1 MPIEIK
7 RVMISFTNFFEKYA
21 IISSWQSFHNALHAI
36 EISVYN
42 LCVNRPFALVTGSA
56 HRLGK
61 AFALSLAHMGYS
73 IALHYHGSTDEA
85 LKTKAEVESL
95 GVHAYLL
102 KADLTDPAQIQ
113 SLFNEIDFIL
123 HSSSFIFSA
132 VVNSAAIMPVGSP
145 RDLELQDWDSA
156 LDLNLRAPFFIAQQA
171 AKRMTEGGLIVNIS
185 DIGAQKAWSRY
196 PSYSVSK
203 AGLESLT
210 KMLARALAPKI
221 RVNAIAPGLV
231 LPSDVVTPEKWQQLV
246 EKLPLKRAATLDEIT
261 STLEFL
267 IKNEY
272 ITGQTIVVDGGY
284 SLI

>member
-1 MPIEIK
+1 MTLPL
-7 RVMISFTNFFEKYA
+7 
-21 IISSWQSFHNALHAI
+21 ALI
-36 EISVYN
+36 
-42 LCVNRPFALVTGSA
+42 TGSA

-61 AFALSLAHMGYS
+61 AFALSLARMGYS
-73 IALHYHGSTDEA
+73 IALHHRGSVTEADET
-85 LKTKAEVESL
+85 TKEIRTL
-95 GVHAYLL
+95 GVECLPIR
-102 KADLTDPAQIQ
+102 ADLTIPEKVDFLF
-113 SLFNEIDFIL
+113 SLVDEFHASL
-123 HSSSFIFSA
+123 KV

-145 RDLELQDWDSA
+145 RELELNDWDSA
-156 LDLNLRAPFFIAQQA
+156 LDLNLRAPFLIAQQA
-171 AKRMTEGGLIVNIS
+171 AKRMSGGGLIVNIS
-185 DIGAQKAWSRY
+185 DIGSQKAWSRY
-196 PSYSVSK
+196 PSYTVSK

-210 KMLARALAPKI
+210 KMLARALAPEI

-261 STLEFL
+261 SALEFL

>member
-1 MPIEIK
+1 MTTP
-7 RVMISFTNFFEKYA
+7 S
-21 IISSWQSFHNALHAI
+21 L
-36 EISVYN
+36 
-42 LCVNRPFALVTGSA
+42 ALVTGSA

-61 AFALSLAHMGYS
+61 AFALSLARMGYT

-85 LKTKAEVESL
+85 KQTADEIRLL
-95 GVHAYLL
+95 GVDCLPIR
-102 KADLTDPAQIQ
+102 ADLTVPEKIGLLF
-113 SLFNEIDFIL
+113 SLVDEIKVPL
-123 HSSSFIFSA
+123 KV
-132 VVNSAAIMPVGSP
+132 VVNSAAIMPVGKA
-145 RDLELQDWDSA
+145 RELELKDWDSA
-156 LDLNLRAPFFIAQQA
+156 LDLNLRAPFLIAQQA
-171 AKRMTEGGLIVNIS
+171 AKRMHDGGLIVNIS

-196 PSYSVSK
+196 PSYTVSK

-210 KMLARALAPKI
+210 KMLARALAPTI

-231 LPSDVVTPEKWQQLV
+231 LPSDVVTEEQWQNLV
-246 EKLPLKRAATLDEIT
+246 ERLPLKRAATLEEIT